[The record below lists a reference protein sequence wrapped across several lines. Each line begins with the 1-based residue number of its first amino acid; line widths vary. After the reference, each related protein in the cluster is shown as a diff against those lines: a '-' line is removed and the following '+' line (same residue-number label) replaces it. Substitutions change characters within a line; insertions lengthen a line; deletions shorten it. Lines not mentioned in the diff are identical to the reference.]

1 VSLNPEMI
9 GVVAREAIIVAI
21 LMSAPLVIA
30 AAVVGLLFGLLQALT
45 QLQDQTT
52 AFAVKLVVVLGL
64 MLLLMPWLGLQAL
77 GYAER
82 LFNMILELR

>member
-1 VSLNPEMI
+1 MSLTPEMI

-64 MLLLMPWLGLQAL
+64 MLLLMPWLGLQSL
-77 GYAER
+77 DYAER
-82 LFNMILELR
+82 LFTMILELR